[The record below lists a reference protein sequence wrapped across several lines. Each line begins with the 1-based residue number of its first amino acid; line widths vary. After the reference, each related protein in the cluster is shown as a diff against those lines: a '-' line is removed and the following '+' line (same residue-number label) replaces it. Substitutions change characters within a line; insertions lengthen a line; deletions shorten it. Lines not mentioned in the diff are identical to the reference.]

1 MPPKKFFKCKIILIG
16 YPGVGK
22 TSLVRRFVLDEF
34 TDKYLMTV
42 GFKVTSKKL
51 VYRDSYGFDIELTMM
66 IWDIMGQKSYKL
78 EPEKA
83 FLNSKGVILVCDL
96 TRKHTLDMLVDVIT
110 ELFNLT
116 EDIPLVFVAN
126 KKDLAGQVKFSESD
140 LAEVATAFNSPHF
153 ITSAKTGD
161 TVEAAFK
168 AIGEVVLKKQGTLD

>member
-1 MPPKKFFKCKIILIG
+1 MPPKKFFKCKIILVG
-16 YPGVGK
+16 YPGAGK

-42 GFKVTSKKL
+42 GFKVLSKKL
-51 VYRDSYGFDIELTMM
+51 IYRCTDGSEVELTMM

-83 FLNSKGVILVCDL
+83 FLNSKGAILVCDF
-96 TRKHTLDMLVDVIT
+96 TRKHTLELLVDVIT

-126 KKDLAGQVKFSESD
+126 KKDLVDLVKFSEAE
-140 LAEVATAFNSPHF
+140 LAEVATAFNAPHF
-153 ITSAKTGD
+153 ITSAKTGEN
-161 TVEAAFK
+161 VENTFE
-168 AIGEVVLKKQGTLD
+168 AIGRAVLQRQGSLN